1 MRGLAFI
8 VPRYYRARPLF
19 TQRIRLSRFVPLRKL
34 TVCLLTFLFILGP
47 VWPAFAQAM
56 KAPAAIDQGI
66 TVPAETMVESSP
78 TEVPLADVLGEEQTA
93 PVEESTPTSE
103 TTPEEQIVAED
114 KTAEEETAPENSPQ
128 MNPGEQS
135 SAQQNSALKNQPK
148 LPEADEST
156 GALVY
161 RYPIEVPPGRNG
173 LQPQFEL
180 TYNSQNAEEGSL
192 LGYGWSLSI
201 PSIERQNKHGA
212 EQMYAR
218 HDFTSSLSGELVDL
232 SSGNFGPKVES
243 GEFLSYTFAS
253 NTWTVKDKKGATYKF
268 GATTQALQDDPADSS
283 KVYKWMLE
291 EVRDTNDNFVRYEY
305 FKDQGQIYPG
315 KIFYTGSGS
324 TDGPF
329 EVELVRESRTDVVK
343 SYSASFTLTTTYR
356 IYEIQSKVNG
366 DWVRKFTLSYSAGSN
381 GYRSLL
387 IGIAE
392 SGKDEANTLAA
403 LPQTHF

>member
-8 VPRYYRARPLF
+8 VPRYDRARPLF

-34 TVCLLTFLFILGP
+34 TVCLLTFLFVLGP
-47 VWPAFAQAM
+47 VWPVFAQAT
-56 KAPAAIDQGI
+56 KAPAAVDQGT
-66 TVPAETMVESSP
+66 TVPAET
-78 TEVPLADVLGEEQTA
+78 T
-93 PVEESTPTSE
+93 
-103 TTPEEQIVAED
+103 
-114 KTAEEETAPENSPQ
+114 PENSPQ

-161 RYPIEVPPGRNG
+161 RYPIQVPPGRNG

-218 HDFTSSLSGELVDL
+218 HDFTSSLSGELVDWG
-232 SSGNFGPKVES
+232 SGNFGPKVES
-243 GEFLSYTFAS
+243 GEFLSYTLAS

-268 GATTQALQDDPADSS
+268 GATTQARQDDPADSS

-329 EVELVRESRTDVVK
+329 EVELVNQP
-343 SYSASFTLTTTYR
+343 R
-356 IYEIQSKVNG
+356 IDINGTNKAAFAVNTAYIINKVLLKINTV
-366 DWVRKFTLSYSAGSN
+366 WVRKYEFVYEVGDNSVSSILQSIQETHRDETSLIEVSLPLTQFNYEISTKSWTQQIINLVLPNDLFFNRYYN
-381 GYRSLL
+381 GADKGGRVLD
-387 IGIAE
+387 INGD
-392 SGKDEANTLAA
+392 GLA
-403 LPQTHF
+403 